1 MPYVTVPDLR
11 EELVNAAINIQTIV
25 NILTRKGIIVS
36 ENEWESARY
45 EATLQL
51 QGKYGYP
58 PPPPPQLRMPK

>member
-1 MPYVTVPDLR
+1 MPYATIPDLK

-36 ENEWESARY
+36 EHEWEDARY
-45 EATLQL
+45 EATVQL

-58 PPPPPQLRMPK
+58 PPLPPSLRMPG